1 MADSKIT
8 LMAHLLRRAG
18 FGAARDELDAYV
30 SKGYE
35 ATVEELLHPE
45 DQPDVESDL
54 MERYLQEYETLA
66 AVDSNQQAWVYRM
79 INTKRALQ
87 EKMALFWH
95 GILCTGYAKVDHGRQ
110 MTFNI
115 NMFRQHGLENYNDLL
130 VVLSK
135 HPTMV
140 QYLDN
145 IDNHKDSMN
154 ENYGREL
161 LELFSLG
168 VGMDGQFNYTEDDVK
183 ACSRAFTGW
192 NLEPTLPAFPYGRS
206 PWKFRYDPG
215 DHDDGEKTFLGQ
227 TGRWNGE
234 DIIDII
240 VRQPATAR
248 FVSRHLY
255 NFFVADE
262 PQVPAWKDTPPRD
275 VEAIRTLE
283 KAFVDNN
290 YEMRPM
296 LRTLFNSDFFKH
308 SRFQKMKNPAEVVVG
323 TMRLVKD
330 HTEVKPGLYAIM
342 KETAYMGQ
350 QLLNPPSVEGWHTGR
365 EWIDSGTL
373 VVRINFVADQVGNL
387 DLPGV
392 KLIVDRMLTKY
403 TLGTAVMT
411 PEGFVDG
418 CLDFIGPIE
427 VSEKTRNSLVEHA
440 RSGGPLHRGTE
451 EERGKFARKVCG
463 MLQLIVATAEYQYA

>member
-1 MADSKIT
+1 MADNEIA
-8 LMAHLLRRAG
+8 LMAHLMRRAG
-18 FGAARDELDAYV
+18 FGATQDELEPRVA
-30 SKGYE
+30 KGYE

-45 DQPDVESDL
+45 NQADL
-54 MERYLQEYETLA
+54 DLDFMMRYRPEYHRM
-66 AVDSNQQAWVYRM
+66 SNINTSQQAWVYRM
-79 INTKRALQ
+79 INTGRPLQ

-95 GILCTGYAKVDHGRQ
+95 GIMCTGHAKVGHSRQ
-110 MTFNI
+110 IMLHI
-115 NMFRQHGLENYNDLL
+115 DMFRQHGLGNFKNLL
-130 VVLSK
+130 MELSK

-145 IDNHKDSMN
+145 VDNHKDAIN
-154 ENYGREL
+154 ENFGREL

-192 NLEPTLPAFPYGRS
+192 NIEPTFPPFPYGRAA
-206 PWKFRYDPG
+206 WRFRYDPA

-240 VRQPATAR
+240 MGQAATAR

-275 VEAIRTLE
+275 MEAIRTLE
-283 KAFVDNN
+283 RTFTESN
-290 YEMRPM
+290 YELRPV
-296 LRTLFNSDFFKH
+296 LGTLFNSDFFKNA
-308 SRFQKMKNPAEVVVG
+308 RFQKMKSPAEVVVG
-323 TMRLVKD
+323 TMKLVKE
-330 HTEVKPGLYAIM
+330 HTRPKPGLYPIM
-342 KETAYMGQ
+342 METGYMGQ
-350 QLLNPPSVEGWHTGR
+350 ELLNPPSVEGWHTGR

-373 VVRINFVADQVGNL
+373 VERINFVADQVGNP

-392 KLIVDRMLTKY
+392 RLIIDRMSA
-403 TLGTAVMT
+403 GTSTMS
-411 PEGFVDG
+411 PEEFVDG
-418 CLDFIGPIE
+418 CLDLMGPLE
-427 VSEKTRNSLVEHA
+427 VSEKTRSSLIEHA
-440 RSGGPLHRGTE
+440 KSSGTLQRSSE
-451 EERGKFARKVCG
+451 EERNMFAKKVVE